1 MHATRTR
8 RWRGVA
14 AAVLATAAVAG
25 GANAGPVG
33 SAAPTTWLYGADA
46 SSALFVV
53 DASSGAA
60 RRIGDTGV
68 RGITDIAFTPN
79 GRLYGVSFTQ
89 LYSLDPR
96 TGRATPIGTGLGMG
110 SVNALAS
117 DSHGRLHV
125 ASTSGDFGVVAIGT
139 GRATR
144 IGSYGP
150 GLVSSGDLAFAR
162 DGALYATARSSR
174 GEVLLRVDTATGI
187 ASVRARL
194 PLPDVYGLAFGPN
207 GKLVGAARGNATPAV
222 LVSVDRRTGRT
233 KRIGLIPGARG
244 MWGLATRPNAGAVTA
259 PPPASAIEA
268 GFFKTPSGNIV
279 CFHSP
284 GPADMPQ
291 AFLACGI
298 KSGLE
303 PPPPRRPCQDGDYA
317 GDRVTMLATGRV
329 SVPSCAGDPG
339 ALVGE
344 REARVL
350 GYGASWSD
358 GGMRCTS
365 AVTGLTCRNKSG
377 HGFFLSREN
386 WRAF

>member
-1 MHATRTR
+1 MAR
-8 RWRGVA
+8 RRSGGPQ
-14 AAVLATAAVAG
+14 AVRAD
-25 GANAGPVG
+25 
-33 SAAPTTWLYGADA
+33 WLFGADA
-46 SSALFVV
+46 SSALFRI
-53 DASSGAA
+53 DPRSGAA
-60 RRIGDTGV
+60 SRIGATGV

-79 GRLYGVSFTQ
+79 RKLYGVSFTQ
-89 LYSLDPR
+89 LYAIDPR
-96 TGRATPIGTGLGMG
+96 TGRACPIGSGLDMG

-117 DSHGRLHV
+117 DARGHLYA
-125 ASTSGDFGVVAIGT
+125 ASTGGDFGRVATGT

-144 IGSYGP
+144 IGSYGA
-150 GLVSSGDLAFAR
+150 GLGSSGDLAFASE
-162 DGALYATARSSR
+162 GTLFATAQSGGR
-174 GEVLLRVDTATGI
+174 EVLLRVDPRTGS
-187 ASVRARL
+187 ALVRGPLSL
-194 PLPDVYGLAFGPN
+194 PEVYGLAFGPD
-207 GKLVGAARGNATPAV
+207 GRLVGVGRGNATPAV

-233 KRIGLIPGARG
+233 QRIGPISSARG
-244 MWGLATRPNAGAVTA
+244 TWGLATRPNAGPVTA

-284 GPADMPQ
+284 GPADMPR

-298 KSGLE
+298 KSGLK

-350 GYGASWSD
+350 GYGTTWS
-358 GGMRCTS
+358 GGGLRCTS
-365 AVTGLTCRNKSG
+365 AETGLTCRNKDG

-386 WRAF
+386 WRVF